1 MHTMR
6 LFCLFL
12 FGFGL
17 LVPALQAQELQFE
30 LKTGMLVSTLTGE
43 SASESN
49 FDPRTGL
56 SGGFALRYQRYNGL
70 GIQAEMLYLGKG
82 SYADGIID
90 GIPVRARFDLTY
102 IEIPLLL
109 TYRMDLRTRFSPRF
123 FAGPSISRNIDAL
136 ITYRARGSQTEF
148 TEEDTSVEGRDFG
161 FVVGTGLE
169 FDLGGERVF
178 LEVRGL
184 LGQANVRERDDFP
197 LHNRSVGFLFGI
209 TF

>member
-6 LFCLFL
+6 LFCVFL
-12 FGFGL
+12 FGIGF
-17 LVPALQAQELQFE
+17 LVPALHAQELQFE
-30 LKTGMLVSTLTGE
+30 LKTGMLVSTLSGE
-43 SASESN
+43 SAAESN

-56 SGGFALRYQRYNGL
+56 SGGFAVRYQRYSGL

-82 SYADGIID
+82 SYADGLID

-102 IEIPLLL
+102 IEIPILLS
-109 TYRMDLRTRFSPRF
+109 YRMDLRTRFSPRF
-123 FAGPSISRNIDAL
+123 FAGPSFSRNIDAL

-148 TEEDTSVEGRDFG
+148 TEEDTSVEGTDFG
-161 FVVGTGLE
+161 YVAGVGFE

-178 LEVRGL
+178 FETRGL
-184 LGQANVRERDDFP
+184 FGQSNVRERDDFP
-197 LHNRSVGFLFGI
+197 LYNRSVGFLFGI